1 MATYY
6 EVLTSIKDTITDM
19 GIVKSITKGS
29 IDQFTTLKKHQ
40 YPASHVI
47 VNNFQND
54 SHSKVYNISII
65 FMDIVDISK
74 ENITDLYLGNNNEDD
89 VINSMMLLADR
100 FFEIVRR
107 GAITDTIMVIEDE
120 SMQGEMFVDRF
131 EDMVAGVTVTFNL
144 NVDQTMSIC

>member
-6 EVLTSIKDTITDM
+6 EVLTAINDTITDM

-65 FMDIVDISK
+65 FMDIVDVSK
-74 ENITDLYLGNNNEDD
+74 ENITDLYIGNNNEDD

-100 FFEIVRR
+100 FFEQAKR
-107 GAITDTIMVIEDE
+107 GDLSELFMVIEDE
-120 SMQGEMFVDRF
+120 SMQGEIFVDRF

>member
-1 MATYY
+1 
-6 EVLTSIKDTITDM
+6 
-19 GIVKSITKGS
+19 
-29 IDQFTTLKKHQ
+29 
-40 YPASHVI
+40 
-47 VNNFQND
+47 
-54 SHSKVYNISII
+54 
-65 FMDIVDISK
+65 MDIVDISK

-107 GAITDTIMVIEDE
+107 GAITDTTMIIEDE
-120 SMQGEMFVDRF
+120 SMSGEIFVDRF